1 MPKSGAWAP
10 PEDTVFL
17 SETLILISF
26 ISYVAVVK
34 KLNGFLK
41 GKNSI
46 FHNNKVKNFKNL
58 EILQSKR
65 DFFKCL
71 QAITF
76 DTFTLVTS
84 DFLHMFYT
92 GNVTGK

>member
-26 ISYVAVVK
+26 ISYVAMVK

-58 EILQSKR
+58 EILQSK
-65 DFFKCL
+65 
-71 QAITF
+71 
-76 DTFTLVTS
+76 
-84 DFLHMFYT
+84 
-92 GNVTGK
+92 

>member
-1 MPKSGAWAP
+1 MSLW
-10 PEDTVFL
+10 L
-17 SETLILISF
+17 
-26 ISYVAVVK
+26 K

-46 FHNNKVKNFKNL
+46 FHDDKVKNVKNL

-76 DTFTLVTS
+76 DSFRLVNFRFSTY
-84 DFLHMFYT
+84 FLT

>member
-1 MPKSGAWAP
+1 MSLW
-10 PEDTVFL
+10 L
-17 SETLILISF
+17 
-26 ISYVAVVK
+26 K

-46 FHNNKVKNFKNL
+46 FHNDKVKNVKNL

-76 DTFTLVTS
+76 DTFTLVTL